1 MCACVRVRVR
11 VRAYVCVRVCIRIC
25 FTHTQNTHV
34 FIFLRSLSSSS
45 SRRSA
50 SPARSTQSSRRS
62 STSTTNRPISAAS
75 VGRKTSTSPGAK
87 NCSYNGSKSLQ
98 RSHSEVCIRLRDTE
112 SDAESD
118 IDGRSLYPA
127 SPLVR

>member
-1 MCACVRVRVR
+1 MRACVRVRVS
-11 VRAYVCVRVCIRIC
+11 AYVCVRLCIRVC
-25 FTHTQNTHV
+25 FTHTPQILT
-34 FIFLRSLSSSS
+34 FFFLRSLSSSS
-45 SRRSA
+45 STRRSA

-75 VGRKTSTSPGAK
+75 VGQKTSTSPGAK

-118 IDGRSLYPA
+118 VDGRSLYPA

>member
-1 MCACVRVRVR
+1 
-11 VRAYVCVRVCIRIC
+11 
-25 FTHTQNTHV
+25 
-34 FIFLRSLSSSS
+34 
-45 SRRSA
+45 
-50 SPARSTQSSRRS
+50 
-62 STSTTNRPISAAS
+62 

-127 SPLVR
+127 SPLVRWCCVSVCVCKERKIIRGRARVGWEVVCV